1 MFASMREIKIILL
14 FTVALLMSCHDQ
26 KGIDNKTTIERNKPK
41 TDTYHI
47 EGAEQWLANNA
58 TDVAKQQIAFAVNRT
73 DSAHFAKMDSVMI
86 PDDISGDLFFYLP
99 FPLKVDYI
107 KEVEKIIFFSYP
119 AQAFATYE
127 KGQLTYTGATN
138 MGRKNDPTS
147 TGLFF
152 TNWKAEKTISTVNDE
167 WELLWN
173 FNIANKDGIGWHQYA
188 MPGYPASHSC
198 LRLQEKDAKHLYNW
212 ADEWVLASKDSVQV
226 KGTPVIVFGS
236 YNFDAPKPWWQL
248 VTNPKALDISEME
261 MKQQV
266 APYLDEIMKE
276 QENRKSINQQTV
288 SN

>member
-1 MFASMREIKIILL
+1 MRKIKI
-14 FTVALLMSCHDQ
+14 TLLMVVSLMMACKQ
-26 KGIDNKTTIERNKPK
+26 QNGNSGAASKERNKPK
-41 TDTYHI
+41 TNAYHI
-47 EGAEQWLANNA
+47 EGAGQWLANNA

-73 DSAHFAKMDSVMI
+73 DSAHFAKMDSVII
-86 PDDISGDLFFYLP
+86 PDDISGDLVFYLP
-99 FPLKVDYI
+99 FPLNVDYI
-107 KEVEKIIFFSYP
+107 KDVEKIIFFSYP

-138 MGRKNDPTS
+138 MGRKNDPTT

-173 FNIANKDGIGWHQYA
+173 FNIANKDGIGWHQYE

-212 ADEWVLASKDSVQV
+212 ADEWILASKDSVQV
-226 KGTPVIVFGS
+226 KGTPVIVFGN

-248 VTNPKALDISEME
+248 VTNPKVLDISEKE

-276 QENRKSINQQTV
+276 QENRKAMKQQEV

>member
-1 MFASMREIKIILL
+1 MVVSLMMACKQQKVNES
-14 FTVALLMSCHDQ
+14 ALS
-26 KGIDNKTTIERNKPK
+26 KERNKPK
-41 TDTYHI
+41 TYTYHI
-47 EGAEQWLANNA
+47 ENAKQWLANNA
-58 TDVAKQQIAFAVNRT
+58 TDDAQQQIAFAVNRT
-73 DSAHFAKMDSVMI
+73 DSAHFAKMDSVII
-86 PDDISGDLFFYLP
+86 PDDISGDLVFYLP
-99 FPLKVDYI
+99 FPLSVDYI

-119 AQAFATYE
+119 AQVFATYE

-138 MGRKNDPTS
+138 MGRKKDPTT

-173 FNIANKDGIGWHQYA
+173 FNIANQDGIGWHQYE

-212 ADEWVLASKDSVQV
+212 ADEWILASKDSVQV

-236 YNFDAPKPWWQL
+236 YNFDAPKPWLQL
-248 VTNPKALDISEME
+248 VANPKALDISEVE

-266 APYLDEIMKE
+266 APYSDEIMKE
-276 QENRKSINQQTV
+276 QVNRNALKQQTV

>member
-1 MFASMREIKIILL
+1 MVVSLMMACKQQNGNSGAASK
-14 FTVALLMSCHDQ
+14 
-26 KGIDNKTTIERNKPK
+26 ERNKPK
-41 TDTYHI
+41 TNAYHI
-47 EGAEQWLANNA
+47 ESAGQWIANNA

-73 DSAHFAKMDSVMI
+73 DSAHFAKMDSVII
-86 PDDISGDLFFYLP
+86 PDDISGDLVFYLP
-99 FPLKVDYI
+99 FPLNVDYI
-107 KEVEKIIFFSYP
+107 KDVEKIIFFSYP
-119 AQAFATYE
+119 SQVFATYE

-173 FNIANKDGIGWHQYA
+173 FNIANKDGIGWHQYE

-212 ADEWVLASKDSVQV
+212 ADEWILASKDSVQV

-236 YNFDAPKPWWQL
+236 YNFDAPKPWLQL
-248 VTNPKALDISEME
+248 VTNPKSLDISEKE

-266 APYLDEIMKE
+266 APYLDEIVKE
-276 QENRKSINQQTV
+276 QENRKAMKQQTV

>member
-1 MFASMREIKIILL
+1 M
-14 FTVALLMSCHDQ
+14 MSCKQQ
-26 KGIDNKTTIERNKPK
+26 KVNDSAVSRERNKPK
-41 TDTYHI
+41 TYTYHI
-47 EGAEQWLANNA
+47 ESAKQWLANNA
-58 TDVAKQQIAFAVNRT
+58 TDDAKQQIAFAVNRT
-73 DSAHFAKMDSVMI
+73 DSAHFAKMDSVII
-86 PDDISGDLFFYLP
+86 PDDISGDLVFYLP
-99 FPLKVDYI
+99 FPLSVDYI
-107 KEVEKIIFFSYP
+107 KEVEKVILFSYP
-119 AQAFATYE
+119 AQVFATYE

-138 MGRKNDPTS
+138 MGRKKDPTS

-212 ADEWVLASKDSVQV
+212 ADEWILASKDSVQV

-236 YNFDAPKPWWQL
+236 YNFDAPKPWLQL
-248 VTNPKALDISEME
+248 VANPKALDISEVE

-276 QENRKSINQQTV
+276 QVNRNALKQQTV
-288 SN
+288 SK